1 MQVTQVTGRGRQ
13 SGKVASF
20 PSLFRH
26 YFTSIPRLNFLKKFN
41 QNNFGKVVSKLE
53 ESEV

>member
-13 SGKVASF
+13 SGKVAF

-41 QNNFGKVVSKLE
+41 QKNLWE
-53 ESEV
+53 TWR